1 MQILHPPGVQFL
13 HAGSL
18 DARISSRPEC
28 KIRILALRQKLQFGL
43 SLNLARWPECNFC
56 IQEHGKHYTKNL
68 SLKSSIAV
76 RNPISSCSYTGSGT
90 TRWL

>member
-28 KIRILALRQKLQFGL
+28 KFRILALRQKLQFGL

-56 IQEHGKHYTKNL
+56 IQEHGKHYTKIP
-68 SLKSSIAV
+68 SLKSGFEA
-76 RNPISSCSYTGSGT
+76 RNPISNEEIG
-90 TRWL
+90 LL